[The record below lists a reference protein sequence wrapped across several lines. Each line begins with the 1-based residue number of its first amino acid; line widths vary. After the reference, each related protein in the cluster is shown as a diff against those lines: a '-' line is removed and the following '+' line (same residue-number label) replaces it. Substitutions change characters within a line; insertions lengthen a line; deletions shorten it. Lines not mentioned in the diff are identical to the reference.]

1 MLKVLSPAPLPL
13 LSHAF
18 SCKPSPGSGCK
29 ARPMLVLRNASVTS
43 GSRDRSPPGE
53 GAAQG
58 AVSYCLGASKAVTT
72 ARSESKPECRGA
84 ESDQ

>member
-1 MLKVLSPAPLPL
+1 
-13 LSHAF
+13 
-18 SCKPSPGSGCK
+18 
-29 ARPMLVLRNASVTS
+29 MLVLRNASVTS

-53 GAAQG
+53 GAAQR